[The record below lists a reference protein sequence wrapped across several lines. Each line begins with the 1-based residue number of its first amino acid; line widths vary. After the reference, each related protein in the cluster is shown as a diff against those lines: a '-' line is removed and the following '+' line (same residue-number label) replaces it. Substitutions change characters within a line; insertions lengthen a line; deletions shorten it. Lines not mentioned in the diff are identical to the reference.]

1 MHGLARTSQ
10 STTAGTALHGGVETR
25 MDADRPR
32 NESDDLARERTLMAA
47 ERTLMAWIRTSLSM
61 IGFGFGIDK
70 IVETLRSSDIR
81 LVARLESGVR
91 WFGIGIV
98 LLGIYSMW
106 ASLREYRRM
115 VNLIAGGTVRGHAAP
130 SLATTVGKWLVAI
143 GTFAFLNLLWN
154 MVR

>member
-1 MHGLARTSQ
+1 
-10 STTAGTALHGGVETR
+10 
-25 MDADRPR
+25 MDADRR
-32 NESDDLARERTLMAA
+32 HNESDDLARQRTRMAA

-70 IVETLRSSDIR
+70 IVETLRSSDMR
-81 LVARLESGVR
+81 LVVRLESGVR

-115 VNLIAGGTVRGHAAP
+115 LSLIAGGTVGGDAAP
-130 SLATTVGKWLVAI
+130 SLATTVGKWLVVL
-143 GTFAFLNLLWN
+143 GTFAFLNLVWN
-154 MVR
+154 MVQ

>member
-1 MHGLARTSQ
+1 
-10 STTAGTALHGGVETR
+10 
-25 MDADRPR
+25 MDADRPHSV
-32 NESDDLARERTLMAA
+32 SDDLARERTRMAA

-70 IVETLRSSDIR
+70 IVETLRTSDIP
-81 LVARLESGVR
+81 LVMRLESGVR

-106 ASLREYRRM
+106 ASLGEYRRT
-115 VNLIAGGTVRGHAAP
+115 VSLIAGGAAGGHVAP
-130 SLATTVGKWLVAI
+130 SLATTVGRWLVAI
-143 GTFAFLNLLWN
+143 GTFALLNLVWS

>member
-1 MHGLARTSQ
+1 
-10 STTAGTALHGGVETR
+10 
-25 MDADRPR
+25 MDADWPHNVR
-32 NESDDLARERTLMAA
+32 DDLARERTRMAA

-70 IVETLRSSDIR
+70 IVETLRSSDVR
-81 LVARLESGVR
+81 LVVRLESGVR

-106 ASLREYRRM
+106 ASLREYRRR
-115 VNLIAGGTVRGHAAP
+115 VNLIGGDTVRGHAAP
-130 SLATTVGKWLVAI
+130 SLATNVGKSLVAI
-143 GTFAFLNLLWN
+143 GTFAFLNLVWN